1 MHSSALH
8 GRGGTHS
15 QHETSCGKM
24 EVVGIS
30 DTLKLMGERQDEVY
44 RTMRSSGPQASEEM
58 LSTVD

>member
-30 DTLKLMGERQDEVY
+30 DTLKLMGERQEEVY
-44 RTMRSSGPQASEEM
+44 RTTRSSGP
-58 LSTVD
+58 